1 MKRISVFLFLLC
13 SFWTQAQRD
22 TLPDVFLNPK
32 DAIYNHLYYLQDDT
46 FNDLQ
51 SAKSL
56 ARTNLPRSK
65 RAELALEIKQILD
78 GTANYIELDEVP
90 DDPDYFDSL
99 SNEHKYILT
108 EEFPQIY
115 VQKYGRVWLY
125 SQETVKA
132 IDELHNKLFP
142 FGASKLLKEFRPSE
156 ENKFLGVYYWQY
168 IFALVLIVGLLIIYY
183 ILLFVFKRLLLKK
196 LADLVHVEV
205 AQKKLSPLASPLVY
219 IIVLMILFRAIPILQ
234 MPPFIGQFFLGSIK
248 VLFVV
253 FATGFFLRLTN
264 VGEFYGV
271 ILAKKSESTLDDH
284 IVPLL
289 AKVFKGIIVVVGF
302 IAMLNAIGVEILPL
316 LTGISIGGLAFAL
329 AAQDTLKN
337 FFGSLMIFLDKP
349 FQIGDWITEGNDID
363 GTVEEVGL
371 RSTRIRTF
379 RDSVVYVPNAQIANG
394 RVDNHGLRRYR
405 RFNTSINITY
415 DTPARVIEVFIE
427 GLRRI
432 VDEHPDTRKDYY
444 NIYLNDYMNSSLKI
458 MFYVFFAVPD
468 WPNELRCRQEVM
480 LEINKLAEHLG
491 VRFAF
496 PTQTLHLEEM
506 PGQLSLTPHYKETE
520 EKYRAQLDDY
530 FEQKNKK

>member
-1 MKRISVFLFLLC
+1 MKRILFFLLFTC
-13 SFWTQAQRD
+13 HFLGQAQQD
-22 TLPDVFLNPK
+22 TLPDVFLNPR
-32 DAIYNHLYYLQDDT
+32 DVITNHLFYLQDAT

-56 ARTNLPRSK
+56 ARTNLSRSK

-78 GTANYIELDEVP
+78 GTANYIELGEVP
-90 DDPDYFDSL
+90 NDPDYIDTL
-99 SNEHKYILT
+99 SNENKYILT
-108 EEFPQIY
+108 EEYPQIY

-132 IDELHNKLFP
+132 VDDLHRKLFP
-142 FGASKLLKEFRPSE
+142 FGASKLLKQFRPSE
-156 ENKFLGVYYWQY
+156 SKKFLGIHYWQY
-168 IFALVLIVGLLIIYY
+168 IFTSILIAGLILVYY
-183 ILLFVFKRLLLKK
+183 VLLFVFKRLLLKK
-196 LADLVHVEV
+196 LAHWVHVEV
-205 AQKKLSPLASPLVY
+205 AQNKLHPLASPLVY
-219 IIVLMILFRAIPILQ
+219 IIVLSLLFRTVPILQ
-234 MPPFIGQFFLGSIK
+234 LPPFIGQFILGTIK

-253 FATGFFLRLTN
+253 FTTGFFLRLTD
-264 VGEFYGV
+264 VGEFYGIV
-271 ILAKKSESTLDDH
+271 LAKKSESTLDDH

-289 AKVFKGIIVVVGF
+289 SKVLKGVIVVIGF

-379 RDSVVYVPNAQIANG
+379 RDSVVYVPNGQIANG

-405 RFNTSINITY
+405 RFYTTINITY
-415 DTPARVIEVFIE
+415 DTPARIIEVFVE

-444 NIYLNDYMNSSLKI
+444 NIYLNDYMDSSLKI
-458 MFYVFFAVPD
+458 MFYVFFEVPD
-468 WPNELRCRQEVM
+468 WPNELRCRQEIM

-496 PTQTLHLEEM
+496 PTQTLHVEEM
-506 PGQLSLTPHYKETE
+506 PGQLSLTPNYKETE
-520 EKYRAQLDDY
+520 EKYRAQLDTY
-530 FEQKNKK
+530 FEQKNKN